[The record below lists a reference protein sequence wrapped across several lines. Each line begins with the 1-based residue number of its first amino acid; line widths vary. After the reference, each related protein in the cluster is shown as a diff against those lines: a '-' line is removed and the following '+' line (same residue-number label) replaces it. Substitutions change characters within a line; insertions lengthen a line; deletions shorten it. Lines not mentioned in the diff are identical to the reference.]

1 MRNLTNVKRITIKIG
16 TSILTNP
23 NGTLNEHA
31 IENIVDVV
39 VKLKKAGRTVT
50 LVTCGAITI
59 GVEKLKL
66 QYYPTDMK
74 VKQAAAAVGQCLLM
88 NIYDK
93 YFSRH
98 GIAVG
103 QILMTKYT
111 TQRDDSL
118 ANVTNTMNTLF
129 SHDAVPIINEN
140 DPVISDEIKLGDN
153 DILAAHVAN
162 IMQAD
167 LLVFLTN
174 ADGLYD
180 RDPRLSGAR
189 IIPEVTK
196 ITEEIKAGASGPI
209 NKPRSTGGMSTK
221 LAAAVMVSKTAKTVI
236 MSGNNPAQII
246 DVINGVRIGTYFDLH
261 R

>member
-1 MRNLTNVKRITIKIG
+1 MRNLTNVNRIVIKVG
-16 TSILTNP
+16 TSTLTNP
-23 NGTLNEHA
+23 NGTLNEKC
-31 IENIVDVV
+31 IEKVSDVV
-39 VKLKKAGRTVT
+39 ANLKKSGKQVSI
-50 LVTCGAITI
+50 VTCGAITA
-59 GVEKLKL
+59 GVTKLRIP
-66 QYYPTDMK
+66 YYPTDMK
-74 VKQAAAAVGQCLLM
+74 IKQAAAAVGQCLLM

-98 GIAVG
+98 GMSVG

-118 ANVTNTMNTLF
+118 SNVTNTMNTLF
-129 SHDAVPIINEN
+129 SHGAIPIFNEN

-167 LLVFLTN
+167 LLIFLTN

-180 RDPRLSGAR
+180 RDPRQTGAK
-189 IIPEVTK
+189 IISEVTA
-196 ITEEIKAGASGPI
+196 ITEEIKVGATGPMG
-209 NKPRSTGGMSTK
+209 PRSTGGMATK
-221 LAAAVMVSKTAKTVI
+221 LSAAVMASKSAKTVI
-236 MSGNNPAQII
+236 LNGNDPFLILDVLSGAK
-246 DVINGVRIGTYFDLH
+246 VGTYFDLA